1 MTGQLEFTGEL
12 TIGIAEELVT
22 TLQKALQG
30 NPQLHVDLTAVERL
44 DTAVAQI
51 LVATK
56 HQALQNA
63 IVITFSCSP
72 AVSQRLR
79 TIGIQL

>member
-1 MTGQLEFTGEL
+1 MTGQVKLAGEL
-12 TIGIAEELVT
+12 GISMAEELVA
-22 TLQKALQG
+22 TLQVALQG

-44 DTAVAQI
+44 DTATAQI

-56 HQALQNA
+56 HQALQNSTA
-63 IVITFSCSP
+63 LTFSCSP

-79 TIGIQL
+79 SIGIQL